1 MEQRKRP
8 GKDSGLGYYTSWEK
22 TSENGCIY
30 CSQIATTREHVPS
43 KVFLT
48 EPFPENLPT
57 VPACFECN
65 NGYSDDEKYVAC
77 FLDVLKSSIYTNYI
91 CRNHTTLRLEKD
103 NRLKNLIVEQIKIN
117 DGKVYFDF
125 DEERL
130 IRILIKLAR
139 GHAGFEFDLIDF
151 DVDNIKLWYDFTFNI
166 SEDVIMEFNS
176 TPETDKAP
184 EVGSRGCITPFIVQ
198 NIETGEV
205 LSFMFWKDVQDEQ
218 YRYQVLINEDKGIS
232 VKIVIYE
239 MLYCKI
245 DFK

>member
-1 MEQRKRP
+1 LEQRKRP

-30 CSQIATTREHVPS
+30 CGQPATTREHVPS

-65 NGYSDDEKYVAC
+65 NGYSDDEKYIAC
-77 FLDVLKSSIYTNYI
+77 FLDVLKSSIYTNYTSK
-91 CRNHTTLRLEKD
+91 NDTTLRLEKD
-103 NRLKNLIVEQIKIN
+103 NRLKNLLADQIKTS

-125 DEERL
+125 DEDRL
-130 IRILIKLAR
+130 VRILKKLAR
-139 GHAGFEFDLIDF
+139 GHAGFEFDLVDF

-166 SEDVIMEFNS
+166 SEDAMKEFNGI
-176 TPETDKAP
+176 PETDKAP
-184 EVGSRGCITPFIVQ
+184 EIGSRGSITPFIVQ
-198 NIETGEV
+198 NIETEEV
-205 LSFMFWKDVQDEQ
+205 LPFIFWNDVQDEQ
-218 YRYQVLINEDKGIS
+218 YRYQVLFSEDKDIS